1 MASELPPS
9 ISLAYEPP
17 ERDIMRV
24 PPRNRKTELVSNHL
38 LLYSYGF
45 SGTMITIGCVLA
57 YLSVYWYHNIPLSEL
72 LFTAENHWT
81 MDGENFTTST
91 GITFSPREQVEIRAE
106 AAAAW
111 QITLVI
117 SQVRVVLFWINFCKK
132 NPKHNLGP
140 IMLLFNFEKNFK
152 NHKRDYCVFGVGLK
166 NLF

>member
-81 MDGENFTTST
+81 MEGDNFTTST

-117 SQVRVVLFWINFCKK
+117 SQVRVVLFWINLCKK
-132 NPKHNLGP
+132 IQNITLDQ
-140 IMLLFNFEKNFK
+140 L
-152 NHKRDYCVFGVGLK
+152 
-166 NLF
+166 